1 MKKNVKRFSLF
12 LLAALMLVTGFAQQ
26 TFAYQEVL
34 VSNGFGIAYH
44 GGNMYVTEGQQ
55 ITKITES
62 GNRGYRE
69 PIANGFVGLLSLTFD
84 SGYLYYSID
93 NNRHIYRIAETD
105 LANGLLNVASNA
117 DKVTAVVDMGV
128 YPATGN
134 AMTVFGLDFDS
145 QGNFYFVLGSFKE
158 IYKINKEDMT
168 NFPIDMRDA
177 TKVKHLGTLPDSI
190 QSAGDIAFDSM
201 DNLYFLGWLDNGY
214 YKVPHADL
222 TDDQIDFSQ
231 VTKQVVA
238 DRMTGIAFM
247 PGDKLAYT
255 QNGQKLIVE
264 DRAPVAS
271 NVTLTGDAAVGSALT
286 ASYTYSDFEGAP
298 ESGYSTYNWY
308 RADDSAGTNKQLI
321 YTLNRSLTYVVTNQ
335 DKGKYIGFEVTP
347 DTLVGTRRGQPAA
360 SNYVGPVPLY
370 SNNADLEKIDMT
382 TGTLSPGFSSS
393 VTEYTVHVGYPTTSV
408 TLTPTPEDANA
419 EITINGES
427 VTSKTIDLNVG
438 SNLVTIVVTAEDG
451 TTQRTY
457 LVTFER
463 AAPSA
468 DADLIHLAISEGTLS
483 PAFARGT
490 LSYAASVGTT
500 VTDADV
506 TATVSDAASTLTI
519 EGRAAASGVPV
530 NVPLNVGVNM
540 IDVIVAAQDG
550 TTRNAYT
557 VEITRA
563 APSANADLIN
573 LAISKGTLSP
583 AFAAATSSY
592 AASVEHAIANVDV
605 TTTVADATATLT
617 VNGLPASSGQA
628 VNILLAVGPN
638 PISVVATAQDGTTKT
653 YTVTVTRAA
662 AAAPSVPTNDTPSNT
677 TEEVTVIVETGQLGD
692 SKDISTAT
700 ILRTTDERGQKSDDI
715 TFGLNK
721 AIETVEKTIQSNQ
734 KTARIVIPDAK
745 DEVKQ
750 VDVKIPQVSTNELTN
765 AALNLEL
772 YTENVRIILPS
783 SSMEGFEKD
792 IYFRLVPIKEKTKQL
807 EVEERAKVEKV
818 VKEAA
823 GDKKVE
829 VVARPMT
836 IETNLTSRPVNL
848 ILPLRDV
855 QLPTDAKEKEA
866 FLNDLV
872 VFIEHSDGEREL
884 VKPEVV
890 EYKPGQLGLAFGVT
904 KFSTFT
910 ILNMENWEEY
920 LSEQEAK
927 AGSKQSHQAY
937 VVGLPDGT
945 FGPEKSVTRA
955 EIAALLARTSTTM
968 ASNGSAGN
976 FQDVSR
982 SYWASNVIR
991 QVAAAGWMK
1000 GYTDGA
1006 FAPDQ
1011 AITRAEMAAIIS
1023 RLLQLSGENQAFALS
1038 DIKENWA
1045 AKDILLV
1052 EKAGFMK
1059 GMPTGEFQPN
1069 KELTRAE
1076 TVAIFNRILNRG
1088 PLYGIN
1094 TPSWKDVSTQ
1104 HWAFREIEEASVN
1117 HDYKIGL
1124 DGKEQFIN

>member
-1 MKKNVKRFSLF
+1 MAKSVRWLSLF
-12 LLAALMLVTGFAQQ
+12 LLSAMMLVTGFAQQ
-26 TFAYQEVL
+26 TFAYQEVMI
-34 VSNGFGIAYH
+34 SNGYGIAYH
-44 GGNMYVTEGQQ
+44 SDNMYVTEGQQ

-69 PIANGFVGLLSLTFD
+69 PVANGFVGLLSLTFD

-93 NNRHIYRIAETD
+93 NNRNIYRIAESD

-145 QGNFYFVLGSFKE
+145 QGNFYFVLSSFKE

-168 NFPIDMRDA
+168 NFPIDIHDA
-177 TKVKHLGTLPDSI
+177 TKVKHLGTLPGSI
-190 QSAGDIAFDSM
+190 TTAGDIAFDSM
-201 DNLYFLGWLDNGY
+201 DNMYFLGWLDNGY

-222 TDDQIDFSQ
+222 ADDQIDFSQ

-255 QNGQKLIVE
+255 QNGQMLIVE

-271 NVTLTGDAAVGSALT
+271 NVTLSGNTTVGSTLT

-298 ESGYSTYNWY
+298 ESGYSTYTWY

-321 YTLNRSLTYVVTNQ
+321 YTPSRSLTYVVTNQ

-370 SNNADLEKIDMT
+370 STNADLEKIDLT
-382 TGTLSPGFSSS
+382 TGTLSPVFSSS
-393 VTEYTVHVGYPTTSV
+393 VTEYTVPVGYPTTSV
-408 TLTPTPEDANA
+408 TLTPTPDDEKASV
-419 EITINGES
+419 TINGEA
-427 VTSKTIDLNVG
+427 TTAKTINLNVG

-451 TTQRTY
+451 TSKKTY
-457 LVTFER
+457 LVTFDR

-468 DADLIHLAISEGTLS
+468 DADLIHLAISQGTLS
-483 PAFARGT
+483 PVFNRGT
-490 LSYAASVGTT
+490 LSYAANVGYT
-500 VTDADV
+500 VTNADV

-519 EGRAAASGVPV
+519 EGAAAASGMPL
-530 NVPLNVGVNM
+530 NVPLAVGANT
-540 IDVIVAAQDG
+540 IDVVVAAQDG
-550 TTRNAYT
+550 TTRATYT

-563 APSANADLIN
+563 APSANADLIS
-573 LAISKGTLSP
+573 LAISEGTLSP
-583 AFAAATSSY
+583 AFAAGTQTYS
-592 AASVEHAIANVDV
+592 ASVANAIDNVDV
-605 TTTVADATATLT
+605 TPTVSDATATLT
-617 VNGLPASSGQA
+617 VNGTPALSGQA
-628 VNILLAVGPN
+628 VNIPLVVGPN
-638 PISVVATAQDGTTKT
+638 PVDIVVTAQDGTTRT
-653 YTVTVTRAA
+653 YSVTVTRAA
-662 AAAPSVPTNDTPSNT
+662 APSVSNDRPST
-677 TEEVTVIVETGQLGD
+677 TQTEEVTVIVETGQLGD

-700 ILRTTDERGQKSDDI
+700 ILRTTDAQGQKSDDI
-715 TFGLNK
+715 TFGRNK
-721 AIETVEKTIQSNQ
+721 AVETVEKTIQSHQ
-734 KTARIVIPDAK
+734 QTARIVIPDAK

-750 VDVKIPQVSTNELTN
+750 VDIKIPRVSTNELTD

-772 YTENVRIILPS
+772 YTENVRIIMPS
-783 SSMEGFEKD
+783 ASMENLEED
-792 IYFRLVPIKEKTKQL
+792 LYFRLIPIKEKTKQL
-807 EVEERAKVEKV
+807 EVEERAKVEQV

-836 IETNLTSRPVNL
+836 IETNLKSRPVDL

-855 QLPTDAKEKEA
+855 QIPTDAKEREA

-872 VFIEHSDGEREL
+872 VFIEHSDGDRVL

-890 EYKPGQLGLAFGVT
+890 EYKPGQLGLAFGIT

-910 ILNMENWEEY
+910 ILNMENWEAY
-920 LSEQEAK
+920 LKEQEAGK
-927 AGSKQSHQAY
+927 EPKTHQAY

-955 EIAALLARTSTTM
+955 EIAALLARTSKIN
-968 ASNGSAGN
+968 AGAGSATR
-976 FQDVSR
+976 FQDLAKN
-982 SYWASNVIR
+982 YWASNVIR
-991 QVAAAGWMK
+991 QVSAAGWMK
-1000 GYTDGA
+1000 GHTDGT

-1023 RLLQLSGENQAFALS
+1023 RWLELSGENQTSALS
-1038 DIKENWA
+1038 DIQDNWA
-1045 AKDILLV
+1045 AKDIMLV
-1052 EKAGFMK
+1052 EKAGYMK
-1059 GMPTGEFQPN
+1059 GMPTGEFQPD
-1069 KELTRAE
+1069 KQLTRAE

-1088 PLYGIN
+1088 PLYGIV
-1094 TPSWKDVSTQ
+1094 TPSWKDVTSQ
-1104 HWAFREIEEASVN
+1104 HWAFREIEEASID
-1117 HDYKIGL
+1117 HGYAMDSE
-1124 DGKEQFIN
+1124 GKEQFVK